1 MRDVRVRE
9 YYSVGWLHRPVLFR
23 NRLRHDEFR
32 NEVREGFMIESDACG
47 GWYQFILV
55 MGVLILLTAG
65 FVYFAWANRGDECV
79 FS

>member
-1 MRDVRVRE
+1 
-9 YYSVGWLHRPVLFR
+9 
-23 NRLRHDEFR
+23 
-32 NEVREGFMIESDACG
+32 MIESDACG